1 MINVIRTRLDDGA
14 PAVVRAT
21 AEDLT
26 IAMDDR
32 HITPHGAAALELAL
46 NGLGGGPAAQQPP
59 TQR

>member
-32 HITPHGAAALELAL
+32 HITPHGAEALALAL
-46 NGLGGGPAAQQPP
+46 NGLGGPAAQQPS